1 MEIKVKIMLADDD
14 GQGFLGGGRYRLL
27 REIAG
32 EGSLQKAA
40 QKLGLSYRKAWG
52 DIRAIEEHLGF
63 AVVDRHR
70 GGSGGGG
77 TSKLTGK
84 AEKLLEIYG
93 GIVGSIEKIVTDKNQ
108 KLRSNINE
116 R

>member
-1 MEIKVKIMLADDD
+1 MEIKVKIMLTDDN
-14 GQGFLGGGRYRLL
+14 GQGFFGGGRYRLL

-32 EGSLQKAA
+32 EGSLKKAA

-63 AVVDRHR
+63 AVVERHR

-77 TSKLTGK
+77 ASKLTDK
-84 AEKLLEIYG
+84 AKKLLEVYG
-93 GIVGSIEKIVTDKNQ
+93 GVVGEIEKIVTDEKQ
-108 KLRSNINE
+108 KRKLNI
-116 R
+116 